1 MKEIWKDVKDYEGLY
16 QVSNLGNV
24 RKLRFI
30 NNIANKEKIF
40 MITPQLINS
49 GYYKVM
55 LSKNGGYKNKTLH
68 RLVAETFI
76 PNPENKP
83 QVNHKDGNKLNSNV
97 DNLEWVTNSENS
109 AHAIDIGLNVGYKL
123 HKSIPIQQ
131 IKDGIVIKEYPSINS
146 VRYDGF
152 DVSNVNKCLKGRL
165 KTYKGYEWRHLW

>member
-1 MKEIWKDVKDYEGLY
+1 MIKDIPGFSNYLATTDGLILHKNTLIQVNTRLDKDGYPR
-16 QVSNLGNV
+16 VTIKDNNGN
-24 RKLRFI
+24 KLTRF
-30 NNIANKEKIF
+30 
-40 MITPQLINS
+40 
-49 GYYKVM
+49 V
-55 LSKNGGYKNKTLH
+55 H
-68 RLVAETFI
+68 RLVAITFI
-76 PNPENKP
+76 PNPYNKP

>member
-1 MKEIWKDVKDYEGLY
+1 MIKDIPGFNNYLATTDGLILHKNTLIQVNTRLDKDGYPRVTIED
-16 QVSNLGNV
+16 NKGN
-24 RKLRFI
+24 KLTRF
-30 NNIANKEKIF
+30 
-40 MITPQLINS
+40 
-49 GYYKVM
+49 V
-55 LSKNGGYKNKTLH
+55 H
-68 RLVAETFI
+68 RLVAITFI
-76 PNPENKP
+76 PNPYNKP

-109 AHAIDIGLNVGYKL
+109 AHAIDTGLNVGYKLL

-165 KTYKGYEWRHLW
+165 KTYKGYEWRYLW